1 MYELLQQTTTD
12 HTNRN
17 HISQSQFLHAKHNL
31 KLKRTKRM
39 IRVITIL
46 IAIFQFS
53 NAYDT
58 SSYYSSSRSKNEEKN
73 VVEDADKIVD
83 ELWYAFNE
91 GRRVR
96 SFVLASLN

>member
-1 MYELLQQTTTD
+1 
-12 HTNRN
+12 
-17 HISQSQFLHAKHNL
+17 
-31 KLKRTKRM
+31 M

-96 SFVLASLN
+96 RLRSRVSHISWTNFNIHNDIYLYMNCPPLSI